1 MNQQYPLTRSPAI
14 ENRKLWNFAFR
25 FTICVFQFS
34 VCNFLIF
41 SDGWSADRT
50 AAPRIPTI
58 VRLSFWLSPDRMG
71 EFETEYE
78 KKLVPILKKHGLEE
92 SSERGRPTVEGVFSR
107 LFEVRVPSEI
117 PVRNKALGKD
127 DAWITALKTLG
138 SRFGTLEQD
147 GMIRNSLHLYS
158 APGAPPRVVS
168 AGTGKI
174 VSAGQGRGHWRTYDV
189 TDGLADVNVQDIL
202 QDREGALWF
211 ATSNGVSRYDGRTW
225 TNLTTR
231 EGLGD
236 NRVKAMLQDRDGVLW
251 FGSWRGGVSRFDPL
265 RLADARSGQAST
277 SSGQA
282 LRQSSGQAWA
292 NFSYPGGALK
302 NEELRS
308 IIQDRD
314 GVIWFGT
321 TGGVGRY
328 DGKSYTTFTKKDGLA
343 DNHVWTIFED
353 RDGTIWFGTER
364 GGVSRYDG
372 KKWET
377 FTTRDG
383 LANNFAT
390 NIFQDSKGYIWIG
403 FGTERG
409 GVSRHDGKKWE
420 TFTTR
425 DGLANSYVTNIFRD
439 SKGYLWIGTE
449 GGGLSRYDLF
459 RLRGPKGRGVYPE
472 RGRGAQDVTSTLR
485 QKAPRSLS
493 RARSRGSGQ
502 VSPSTPLRSAQDTA
516 STSSG
521 RGFTTY
527 TTKDG
532 LGNNRVD
539 TIFED
544 REGVLWVGTQG
555 GGVSRFDGT
564 RFSTFTTE
572 DGLANNVVRSIFQDR
587 EGHLWFCTSG
597 GVSQYS
603 GPSFTTFAAQDGL
616 GNNQVETIFEDGD
629 GILWIGTDGSGVS
642 RYDGVTFTRFTVQDG
657 LVHDEVRSIFEDRGG
672 VLWFGTRGGMS
683 RYDGVTFTNFTLEG
697 VLRQD
702 EIQSIFRD
710 RAGDLWFSVEGG
722 GLIRYN
728 PSGAEMPW
736 TGFTSEDGMG
746 RYTVFSIFQDRD
758 GILWFGTMGAGVSR
772 FDPSGSVGHGGRFI
786 TYTKQDGIGHDDVF
800 SIFQDREGFHWFG
813 TQGGGVSRYDG
824 KSFETFTT
832 QDGLANNVVRSMV
845 QDPEGHLWFGTFGG
859 GVSRYDGND
868 FQNMDLRD
876 GLAGNQVLSVIQD
889 RNGNLWFGAYGG
901 LTRYRQPP
909 SSAPLV
915 SIEAVVADR
924 RYGVGSEL
932 EIPSSVNL
940 TAFEFKGIS
949 FKTRAESMVYRYR
962 LKGYEEVW
970 KSTRARRVEYPDL
983 PRGDYTFEVMAV
995 DRDLVPSDR
1004 PASVAMRIRLPYERI
1019 AWVSALGIAIGL
1031 IAWQTTRVV
1040 QRGLRLREG
1049 EARFRGLSEAT
1060 FEGIALHEEGKILD
1074 ANQALASMFGYE
1086 SSEMIGKTAAELS
1099 TPESHKIIY
1108 RNIQSGNERPYEV
1121 VGLKKDGSTFPIEV
1135 IGRAVPYR
1143 GRTVRVTAIRDLTD
1157 RKRAEAERAKL
1168 DEQLQQLRYLYR
1180 LRSAMAG
1187 GRSPDEIIGKAG
1199 ESVMEVLSV
1208 SGAGGALIDYEGRTY
1223 RFGETDRK
1231 VLIDYER
1238 ALAWGDRKR
1247 GVLRVFCNVELSES
1261 QERALLDETAGQ
1273 IAQVLEARELEL
1285 QILQSARLVSLGQ
1298 MAAGVAHE
1306 LNQPLGA
1313 ISNTA
1318 GDVYLRLEDDID
1330 LPKNQL
1336 KKMMQNVLGRV
1347 KHMAETVGHLRV
1359 FSRDSS
1365 EEEGVSF
1372 SINDT
1377 IRSSLGLL
1385 EAQLKTHGIVL
1396 HLDLAEGPLTVSG
1409 NPHHG
1414 KRTTKDQE
1422 VMEQVFLNLIGN
1434 ARDALDEK
1442 EEAVDR
1448 QTANMEQVFLNL
1460 IGNARDALDS
1470 RGRQTADGKRQA
1482 EDVQIDYDES
1492 YTSNYEPRG
1501 DGGDASGGW
1510 AKRLIIRTRREG
1522 DDVLVEVEDNG
1533 VGIHEENVGRVF
1545 EPFFTTK
1552 EADKGTGLG
1561 LSISFAFVKDHGGEI
1576 VCESRKGEG
1585 TVFRVRVPAEQ
1596 NTEDRR

>member
-1 MNQQYPLTRSPAI
+1 
-14 ENRKLWNFAFR
+14 
-25 FTICVFQFS
+25 
-34 VCNFLIF
+34 
-41 SDGWSADRT
+41 
-50 AAPRIPTI
+50 
-58 VRLSFWLSPDRMG
+58 MG
-71 EFETEYE
+71 EFETTYRE
-78 KKLVPILKKHGLEE
+78 KLVPILKNYGLKE

-107 LFEVRVPSEI
+107 LFEARAPSEI
-117 PVRNKALGKD
+117 PVKNKALGKD
-127 DAWITALKTLG
+127 DAWIAALKTLG
-138 SRFGTLEQD
+138 SSFGRSEQD
-147 GMIRNSLHLYS
+147 GLIRHSLHLYA
-158 APGAPPRVVS
+158 APGAPPRVVP
-168 AGTGKI
+168 AGPGEI
-174 VSAGQGRGHWRTYDV
+174 VSAGTGRGHWRTYDV

-225 TNLTTR
+225 TNFTTR
-231 EGLGD
+231 DGLVD
-236 NRVKAMLQDRDGVLW
+236 NRVYVMFQDRDGVLW
-251 FGSWRGGVSRFDPL
+251 FGTWWGGVSRYDPL
-265 RLADARSGQAST
+265 RLRGPNGRSAQDTAST

-282 LRQSSGQAWA
+282 LLRLSGTKRSSA
-292 NFSYPGGALK
+292 PDIVL
-302 NEELRS
+302 S

-314 GVIWFGT
+314 REIWFGT

-343 DNHVWTIFED
+343 DNYVVTVFED
-353 RDGTIWFGTER
+353 RDGFIWFGTKG

-383 LANNFAT
+383 LANNYVT
-390 NIFQDSKGYIWIG
+390 SIFQDSKGYLWFG

-409 GVSRHDGKKWE
+409 GVSRYDGKKWK

-425 DGLANSYVTNIFRD
+425 DGLADNYVTSIFQD
-439 SKGYLWIGTE
+439 SKGYLWFGTE
-449 GGGLSRYDLF
+449 GGGLSRYAPLRLADARSGQAL
-459 RLRGPKGRGVYPE
+459 RLRGKNR
-472 RGRGAQDVTSTLR
+472 RSAQDVASTP
-485 QKAPRSLS
+485 QHKAPRSLS

-502 VSPSTPLRSAQDTA
+502 S
-516 STSSG
+516 
-521 RGFTTY
+521 FTIY

-532 LGNNRVD
+532 LGDNRVE

-587 EGHLWFCTSG
+587 EGHLWFCTG
-597 GVSQYS
+597 GGLSQYS
-603 GPSFTTFAAQDGL
+603 GPSFTSFAAQDGL
-616 GNNQVETIFEDGD
+616 GNNQVETIFEDWD

-657 LVHDEVRSIFEDRGG
+657 LANNEVRSIFQDRDG

-697 VLRQD
+697 VLEQD

-710 RAGDLWFSVEGG
+710 REGNFWFSVEGG

-736 TGFTSEDGMG
+736 TGFTSEDGVG

-758 GILWFGTMGAGVSR
+758 GILWFGTMGGGVSR
-772 FDPSGSVGHGGRFI
+772 FDPSGSLGHGPRFI
-786 TYTKQDGIGHDDVF
+786 TYTEQDGVGHNDVF
-800 SIFQDREGFHWFG
+800 SIFQDREGLHWFG

-824 KSFETFTT
+824 QAFTTFTT

-845 QDPEGHLWFGTFGG
+845 QDREGHLWFGTYGG

-868 FQNMDLRD
+868 FQTMDLRD

-889 RNGNLWFGAYGG
+889 RNGNLWFGTYGG

-924 RYGVGSEL
+924 RYEAGSGVA
-932 EIPSSVNL
+932 IPSSVNL

-962 LKGYEEVW
+962 LKGYDEAW
-970 KSTRARRVEYPDL
+970 KSTRARRMEYPDL
-983 PRGDYTFEVMAV
+983 LRGHYTFEVRAV

-1040 QRGLRLREG
+1040 HRGLRLREG

-1060 FEGIALHEEGKILD
+1060 SEGIAVHEEGKILD
-1074 ANQALASMFGYE
+1074 ANRALATMFGYE
-1086 SSEMIGKTAAELS
+1086 SSEIIGKTAAEL
-1099 TPESHKIIY
+1099 TPPEYHQIIY
-1108 RNIQSGNERPYEV
+1108 QNIQSGYDRPYEV

-1135 IGRAVPYR
+1135 IGRTVPYR
-1143 GRTVRVTAIRDLTD
+1143 GRIVRVTAIRDLTD
-1157 RKRAEAERAKL
+1157 RRRAEEERAKL

-1187 GRSPDEIIGKAG
+1187 GRSPEEIIRKAG

-1208 SGAGGALIDYEGRTY
+1208 SGAGGALIDYDARTY
-1223 RFGETDRK
+1223 KFGETEGEN
-1231 VLIDYER
+1231 LIRYKR
-1238 ALAWGDRKR
+1238 PVAWGERER
-1247 GVLRVFCNVELSES
+1247 GALRLFCSVKLSES
-1261 QERALLDETAGQ
+1261 QERALLDETA
-1273 IAQVLEARELEL
+1273 AQMARALEARDLEL
-1285 QILQSARLVSLGQ
+1285 QLLESARLVSLGQ

-1306 LNQPLGA
+1306 MNQPLGA
-1313 ISNTA
+1313 ISATTE
-1318 GDVYLRLEDDID
+1318 DYFLRLREGMAVSDE
-1330 LPKNQL
+1330 QWTEML
-1336 KKMMQNVLGRV
+1336 KRILGMVDR
-1347 KHMAETVGHLRV
+1347 MSGTVEHLRT

-1365 EEEGVSF
+1365 EERGVRMSVKEVIQ
-1372 SINDT
+1372 SG
-1377 IRSSLGLL
+1377 LGLIGT
-1385 EAQLKTHGIVL
+1385 QLKSHGIDL
-1396 HLDLAEGPLTVSG
+1396 HTEFGEDVP
-1409 NPHHG
+1409 
-1414 KRTTKDQE
+1414 E
-1422 VMEQVFLNLIGN
+1422 VRGHPRQLEQVFLNLIGN
-1434 ARDALDEK
+1434 ARDALDE
-1442 EEAVDR
+1442 AVDR
-1448 QTANMEQVFLNL
+1448 EMT
-1460 IGNARDALDS
+1460 G
-1470 RGRQTADGKRQA
+1470 GRQTVKA
-1482 EDVQIDYDES
+1482 QIGYDES
-1492 YTSNYEPRG
+1492 RVTNHEPRG
-1501 DGGDASGGW
+1501 GRGDGTEGW
-1510 AKRLIIRTRREG
+1510 AKRLIIRTRRDG
-1522 DDVLVEVEDNG
+1522 DDVVAEVEDNG
-1533 VGIHEENVGRVF
+1533 VGIDEPDVGRVF

-1561 LSISFAFVKDHGGEI
+1561 LSISYAIVKNHGGEI

-1585 TVFRVRVPAEQ
+1585 SVFRVRLPGEERETANV
-1596 NTEDRR
+1596 RRETRKVKRET